1 MNSDS
6 SGNNQWVARCRF
18 AAEFSGPAA
27 TSTSGC
33 VASARLCPPIGLRA
47 RRRLRD
53 AEPGRGTSRLAR
65 PGLKPYLRLARLHGG
80 ERRAGGT
87 EICNAF
93 VRFSRGGAG
102 SLAGC
107 RAGARRVVRRCRRHV
122 LGGAAPGD
130 RGDRPRLSDQ
140 EPGRDDRGPRS
151 REGETQQRCAGS
163 AGDDA
168 GRASAGDLRGPERP
182 GRGQSEG
189 RCHAG
194 RVLRL
199 SLPVLQAGRPGDR
212 RAARRGQ
219 EAARRLQGIS
229 GARPRVRPPPRGPR
243 WRRRSRENTRRC
255 TAR

>member
-1 MNSDS
+1 MGCSL
-6 SGNNQWVARCRF
+6 QICCRIF
-18 AAEFSGPAA
+18 RTCRNVNFRLCCFGPAL
-27 TSTSGC
+27 S
-33 VASARLCPPIGLRA
+33 PN
-47 RRRLRD
+47 
-53 AEPGRGTSRLAR
+53 RLAR
-65 PGLKPYLRLARLHGG
+65 PQAAARCGARPRDEPAGAARPEALLTPRPAP
-80 ERRAGGT
+80 RRRTDAGGM

-140 EPGRDDRGPRS
+140 EPGRPDRGPRS

-163 AGDDA
+163 AGDGA
-168 GRASAGDLRGPERP
+168 GRAAAGDLRGPERP

-199 SLPVLQAGRPGDR
+199 SLPVLQAGRAGDR

-229 GARPRVRPPPRGPR
+229 GARPRIRPPPRGPR